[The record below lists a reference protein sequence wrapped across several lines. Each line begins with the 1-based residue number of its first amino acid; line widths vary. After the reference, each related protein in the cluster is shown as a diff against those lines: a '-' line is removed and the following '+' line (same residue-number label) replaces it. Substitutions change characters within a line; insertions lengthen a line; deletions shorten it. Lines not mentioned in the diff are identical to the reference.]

1 MKSMVLIST
10 FLLSLGLAACQS
22 STTNA
27 VEKTHHYTLNQ
38 KCPTLLV
45 MNVGETLQFNVP
57 ENPSTAFQ
65 WQLLQPLKLFK
76 TEENYQQ
83 KEAEEGAVG
92 VGGEKSFRFVA
103 EKPGQELIELVHLR
117 SWETNKQPEQQWQCR
132 IRVS

>member
-22 STTNA
+22 STTN
-27 VEKTHHYTLNQ
+27 VVDKTHHYSLMQ

-45 MNVGETLQFNVP
+45 MNVGETLQFNVA
-57 ENPSTAFQ
+57 ENPSTGYQ

-76 TEENYQQ
+76 TEEHYQQ
-83 KEAEEGAVG
+83 QDAEEGAVG
-92 VGGEKSFRFVA
+92 VGGEKTFRFVA